1 MRSKFCATL
10 MLAAIIG
17 IAGAVSCRR
26 ADENESA
33 KSEPGKQAPAE
44 KASPAQPAQQK
55 ATAPAGNDSDLDTI
69 LAKYF
74 DAIGGRAKWNDV
86 KTLKY
91 TGKMHSMGKL
101 FQMAIVYKRP
111 DKCRIDFSLGHIYFI
126 QSYDGKEAWKYNPT
140 TEGSQPEMLQGDDAK
155 SLQETCDFDG
165 PLVDYKSKGIKAE
178 FIGKEN
184 IGGREAY
191 NVKITFPSGN
201 IDNYYL
207 DTKTYLPYMVK
218 GTTKRAGK
226 VVPSSTIIDQYID
239 TGGVMIPY
247 YFKFDAEG
255 EESEEINV
263 ATVEINPELEDSVF
277 TFPRRIEDS
286 Y

>member
-1 MRSKFCATL
+1 MRRNFYLILLT
-10 MLAAIIG
+10 AALLG
-17 IAGAVSCRR
+17 FVGAVSCRR

-33 KSEPGKQAPAE
+33 KKETEKAVPTE
-44 KASPAQPAQQK
+44 KASPAKPAPQQA
-55 ATAPAGNDSDLDTI
+55 ATPAGADTDVDKI
-69 LAKYF
+69 LAGYF
-74 DAIGGRAKWNDV
+74 DAIGGRAKWSDV

-140 TEGSQPEMLQGDDAK
+140 TQGSQPEMLEGDDAK

-165 PLVDYKSKGIKAE
+165 PLIDYGAKGVKAE
-178 FIGKEN
+178 LIGKEN

-191 NVKITFPSGN
+191 NIKITFPSGN

-207 DTKTYLPYMVK
+207 DTKTYLPFMVK
-218 GTTKRAGK
+218 GTTKRTGK
-226 VVPSSTIIDQYID
+226 VVPSTTTIDQYID
-239 TGGVMIPY
+239 TGGVVIPY
-247 YFKFDAEG
+247 YFKFEAEG
-255 EESEEINV
+255 EDSEEINV
-263 ATVEINPELEDSVF
+263 ATVELNPALEDSVF